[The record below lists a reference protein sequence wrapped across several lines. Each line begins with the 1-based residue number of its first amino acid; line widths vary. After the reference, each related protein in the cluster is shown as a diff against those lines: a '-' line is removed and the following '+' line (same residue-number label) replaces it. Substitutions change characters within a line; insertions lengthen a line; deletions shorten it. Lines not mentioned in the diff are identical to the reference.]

1 MHHAKCFVFH
11 NTFHNKINSYI
22 YFIINIFRY
31 KYDRNRNTNTTTT
44 TRTMFDINKI
54 LTDMKESQL
63 KKLEEINDKIKQEQI
78 KKDPSGKSSTNSF
91 TMQLTN
97 EVSKYLKT
105 FPGNTP
111 EQEQDG
117 DTEKG
122 EKHEKD
128 NKKGKSNHTKKN
140 VSSTETSFKLPICY
154 LEDKD
159 KREINQNIL
168 NDLELLE
175 TKNDDSVPMYE
186 TIFKPESA
194 FSKRY
199 VALWS
204 RYYTT
209 NVDFLKE
216 SQTFYQSY
224 VNQYGCKLSEP
235 LRMILDDK
243 NNYTY
248 KPYKTG
254 DDKGTSA
261 SSGVIIFPHDVYN
274 TIDKLWIDIA
284 GDKNFKQR
292 FSYIDFPMLD
302 SLNKSPVAMQLM
314 SIYNLTSPVISLLS
328 PLILL
333 FIPFFLLKIQK
344 SQVSLSTYVASLK
357 TILSSHPIGKV
368 FSLLDFSS
376 MPWDKRI
383 YVLMSVFFYF
393 IQVYQNVMS
402 CYRFYKNMILIHKNI
417 FILNDYFRYT
427 IRNMKHV
434 IQMSHNLI
442 TYREFTNDLKAK
454 VQHLEKLCGMFSK
467 IKPFAVN
474 FKKFTE
480 IGQLMKLNYE
490 IFVDHD
496 IKSCVDYS
504 FGFNGFYENIDHIK
518 QMIDNS
524 RINPCVFIGDNE
536 DEGEDEDQ
544 DQDTKVVEV
553 DEADE
558 LPEGE
563 KGEKGEK
570 DNKNKKSKKNISS
583 TSNISKTSTK
593 SDKSSRSKSSTSSS
607 TLKKHTSFKQLYYP
621 PYETPIKNDVVIN
634 KKIIITGPNAAGK
647 TTIIKSTLMNIIL
660 SQQIGYGF
668 YDSANIRPYDYL
680 HSYLNIPDTSGRD
693 SLFQAE
699 SRRCKEI
706 LDSLEKENDKRHFCI
721 FDELYS
727 GTNPYEA
734 VASAYGYIDYLS
746 SMKNVDLMLT
756 THYISLCNNLKTNK
770 KIKNYKMKV
779 DVEEDYNVKYLYKL
793 ERGISKIKGGI
804 KVLYDLEYPKT
815 IIENTKQLLMSM

>member
-1 MHHAKCFVFH
+1 
-11 NTFHNKINSYI
+11 
-22 YFIINIFRY
+22 
-31 KYDRNRNTNTTTT
+31 
-44 TRTMFDINKI
+44 
-54 LTDMKESQL
+54 
-63 KKLEEINDKIKQEQI
+63 
-78 KKDPSGKSSTNSF
+78 
-91 TMQLTN
+91 
-97 EVSKYLKT
+97 
-105 FPGNTP
+105 
-111 EQEQDG
+111 
-117 DTEKG
+117 
-122 EKHEKD
+122 
-128 NKKGKSNHTKKN
+128 
-140 VSSTETSFKLPICY
+140 
-154 LEDKD
+154 
-159 KREINQNIL
+159 
-168 NDLELLE
+168 
-175 TKNDDSVPMYE
+175 MYE

-209 NVDFLKE
+209 NVEFLKE
-216 SQTFYQSY
+216 SQTFYRSY

-235 LRMILDDK
+235 LRMICDDQ

-254 DDKGTSA
+254 DDAGA
-261 SSGVIIFPHDVYN
+261 GAGAGAGEIIFPHDVYN
-274 TIDKLWIDIA
+274 TIDKLWLDIA
-284 GDKNFKQR
+284 CDKNFKQR

-302 SLNKSPVAMQLM
+302 NLNKSPMVMQLM

-344 SQVSLSTYVASLK
+344 SQVSLSSYFASLK
-357 TILSSHPIGKV
+357 TIFSSHPIGKI
-368 FSLLDFSS
+368 FSLLDFAS

-402 CYRFYKNMILIHKNI
+402 CHRFYKNMILIHKNI

-454 VQHLEKLCGMFSK
+454 VQHLEKLCVVFSK

-480 IGQLMKLNYE
+480 IGKLMKLNYE

-518 QMIDNS
+518 QMIDS
-524 RINPCVFIGDNE
+524 LRINPCVFIGDE
-536 DEGEDEDQ
+536 EEEG
-544 DQDTKVVEV
+544 
-553 DEADE
+553 DEATEVMEEEEQVDE

-570 DNKNKKSKKNISS
+570 DNKKKKSKKNTSIASALSDVSS
-583 TSNISKTSTK
+583 KSAKSTK
-593 SDKSSRSKSSTSSS
+593 STKS
-607 TLKKHTSFKQLYYP
+607 KKHTSFKQIYYP
-621 PYETPIKNDVVIN
+621 PHETPIKNDVVIN

-668 YDSANIRPYDYL
+668 YDSANICPYDYL

-706 LDSLEKENDKRHFCI
+706 LDSLEKESDKRHFCI

-746 SMKNVDLMLT
+746 TMKNVDLMLT

-770 KIKNYKMKV
+770 RIKNYKMKV
-779 DVEEDYNVKYLYKL
+779 NVEEDYNLKYLYKI

-804 KVLYDLEYPKT
+804 KVLYDLDYPKA

>member
-1 MHHAKCFVFH
+1 
-11 NTFHNKINSYI
+11 
-22 YFIINIFRY
+22 
-31 KYDRNRNTNTTTT
+31 
-44 TRTMFDINKI
+44 MFDLNKI
-54 LTDMKESQL
+54 LTDVKEAQL
-63 KKLEEINDKIKQEQI
+63 KKLEEINDKIKQEQLKI
-78 KKDPSGKSSTNSF
+78 DPTGKSQSNSF
-91 TMQLTN
+91 TMRLTTEMSN
-97 EVSKYLKT
+97 YLKT
-105 FPGNTP
+105 FPGDND
-111 EQEQDG
+111 EQMS
-117 DTEKG
+117 EKG
-122 EKHEKD
+122 EKGEKD
-128 NKKGKSNHTKKN
+128 IKSKNNNKKTKN
-140 VSSTETSFKLPICY
+140 ITSMETSFKLPICY

-159 KREINQNIL
+159 RHEINTNIL

-175 TKNDDSVPMYE
+175 AKNDDCIPMYAS
-186 TIFKPESA
+186 ILKPESI

-199 VALWS
+199 VALWT

-209 NVDFLKE
+209 NVDFLKD
-216 SQTFYQSY
+216 SQAFYKSY
-224 VNQYGCKLSEP
+224 TNQYGCKLSEP
-235 LRMILDDK
+235 LRMILDDGADSV
-243 NNYTY
+243 NSYNY

-254 DDKGTSA
+254 DEGA
-261 SSGVIIFPHDVYN
+261 GVIIFPHEVYN
-274 TIDKLWIDIA
+274 TIDKLWLDIA
-284 GDKNFKQR
+284 CDKNFKQR

-344 SQVSLSTYVASLK
+344 SQVSMSTYIASLK
-357 TILSSHPIGKV
+357 TILSSHPIGKI

-383 YVLMSVFFYF
+383 YILMSVFFYF
-393 IQVYQNVMS
+393 IQVYQNIMS
-402 CYRFYKNMILIHKNI
+402 CHRFYKNMILIHKNI

-427 IRNMKHV
+427 IRNMTHV
-434 IQMSHNLI
+434 IQMSHYLI
-442 TYREFTNDLKAK
+442 TYREFTNEIKAK
-454 VQHLEKLCGMFSK
+454 VQHLEQLCDVFSK
-467 IKPFAVN
+467 IKPFSFS

-480 IGQLMKLNYE
+480 IGKLMKLNYE

-504 FGFNGFYENIDHIK
+504 FGFNAFYENVDHIK
-518 QMIDNS
+518 QMIDSS
-524 RINPCVFIGDNE
+524 RINPCVFIGGSE
-536 DEGEDEDQ
+536 DKDEDEDK
-544 DQDTKVVEV
+544 DK
-553 DEADE
+553 DEDE
-558 LPEGE
+558 LQEGE

-570 DNKNKKSKKNISS
+570 DIKNKKSKKSI
-583 TSNISKTSTK
+583 SNISQTSTK
-593 SDKSSRSKSSTSSS
+593 SDKSSRSKSSTCSS
-607 TLKKHTSFKQLYYP
+607 TLKNHTSFKQLYYP
-621 PYETPIKNDVVIN
+621 PCETPIKNDVVIN

-668 YDSANIRPYDYL
+668 YDSANIKPYHYL

-706 LDSLEKENDKRHFCI
+706 LDSLEKESDKRHFCI

-756 THYISLCNNLKTNK
+756 THYISLCDNLKTNK

-779 DVEEDYNVKYLYKL
+779 DVEEDYDVKYLYKL

>member
-1 MHHAKCFVFH
+1 
-11 NTFHNKINSYI
+11 
-22 YFIINIFRY
+22 
-31 KYDRNRNTNTTTT
+31 
-44 TRTMFDINKI
+44 MFDINKI

-63 KKLEEINDKIKQEQI
+63 KKLEEINDKIKQEQL
-78 KKDPSGKSSTNSF
+78 KKDPSSSGESSANSF
-91 TMQLTN
+91 TMNLTN
-97 EVSKYLKT
+97 EVSKYLKS
-105 FPGNTP
+105 FPGNTTD
-111 EQEQDG
+111 QEPDG
-117 DTEKG
+117 QTETETAKG
-122 EKHEKD
+122 EKSTHA
-128 NKKGKSNHTKKN
+128 KKN
-140 VSSTETSFKLPICY
+140 IPSHKTSFQLPICY

-159 KREINQNIL
+159 KRKINSNIL

-175 TKNDDSVPMYE
+175 AKNDNSVPMYE
-186 TIFKPESA
+186 TIFKPESI

-204 RYYTT
+204 HYYTT

-243 NNYTY
+243 TNYTY

-254 DDKGTSA
+254 DEDASA
-261 SSGVIIFPHDVYN
+261 STGVIIFPHEVYA

-344 SQVSLSTYVASLK
+344 SQVSLSTYIASLK

-376 MPWDKRI
+376 MSWDKRI

-402 CYRFYKNMILIHKNI
+402 CHRFYKNMILIHKNI

-442 TYREFTNDLKAK
+442 TYRNFTNDLKAK
-454 VQHLEKLCGMFSK
+454 VQHLEKLCDVFSK

-480 IGQLMKLNYE
+480 IGKLMKLNYE

-518 QMIDNS
+518 EMIDSS
-524 RINPCVFIGDNE
+524 RINPCVFIGGNEEEEEEKE
-536 DEGEDEDQ
+536 DEEEE
-544 DQDTKVVEV
+544 KEVE
-553 DEADE
+553 DE

-570 DNKNKKSKKNISS
+570 KKKSKKNISS
-583 TSNISKTSTK
+583 MSSISKTSTK
-593 SDKSSRSKSSTSSS
+593 SAKSSTSSKHS
-607 TLKKHTSFKQLYYP
+607 NKKHTSFKQLYYP
-621 PYETPIKNDVVIN
+621 HHETPIKNDVVIN

-668 YDSANIRPYDYL
+668 YDSATINPYDYL

-734 VASAYGYIDYLS
+734 VASAYGYIGYLS
-746 SMKNVDLMLT
+746 IMKNVDLMLT
-756 THYISLCNNLKTNK
+756 THYISLCDNLKTNK
-770 KIKNYKMKV
+770 NIKNYKMKV

-804 KVLYDLEYPKT
+804 KVLYDLEYPKA

>member
-1 MHHAKCFVFH
+1 
-11 NTFHNKINSYI
+11 
-22 YFIINIFRY
+22 
-31 KYDRNRNTNTTTT
+31 
-44 TRTMFDINKI
+44 MFDISKI
-54 LTDMKESQL
+54 LTDVKEAQL
-63 KKLEEINDKIKQEQI
+63 KKLEEINDKIKQEQL
-78 KKDPSGKSSTNSF
+78 KKDPSSKSSVNSF

-111 EQEQDG
+111 EQEQEPDG
-117 DTEKG
+117 ETEKG
-122 EKHEKD
+122 EKGEK
-128 NKKGKSNHTKKN
+128 NQKKEKSKHTKKN
-140 VSSTETSFKLPICY
+140 ISSPETSFKLPICY
-154 LEDKD
+154 LEDSD
-159 KREINQNIL
+159 KREINTNIL

-175 TKNDDSVPMYE
+175 AKNDDCVPMYE
-186 TIFKPESA
+186 TIFKPEST

-254 DDKGTSA
+254 DDTGSSA
-261 SSGVIIFPHDVYN
+261 TAKSGVIIFPHDVYN

-292 FSYIDFPMLD
+292 FSYIDLPMLD
-302 SLNKSPVAMQLM
+302 SLNKSPVVMQLM
-314 SIYNLTSPVISLLS
+314 SVYNLTSPVISLLS

-344 SQVSLSTYVASLK
+344 SQVSLSTYVTSLK

-434 IQMSHNLI
+434 IQMSHSLI

-504 FGFNGFYENIDHIK
+504 FGFNGFYENVDHIK
-518 QMIDNS
+518 QMIDSS
-524 RINPCVFIGDNE
+524 RINPCVFIG
-536 DEGEDEDQ
+536 GSEDEDKDEDKDKDE
-544 DQDTKVVEV
+544 DQVV
-553 DEADE
+553 EADE
-558 LPEGE
+558 LPERENEE
-563 KGEKGEK
+563 KGENGEK
-570 DNKNKKSKKNISS
+570 ENKIKKSKKN

-668 YDSANIRPYDYL
+668 YDSANIKPYDYL

-804 KVLYDLEYPKT
+804 KVLYDLEYPKA

>member
-1 MHHAKCFVFH
+1 
-11 NTFHNKINSYI
+11 
-22 YFIINIFRY
+22 
-31 KYDRNRNTNTTTT
+31 
-44 TRTMFDINKI
+44 MFDINKI

-63 KKLEEINDKIKQEQI
+63 KKLEEINNKIKQEQL
-78 KKDPSGKSSTNSF
+78 KRDPCSSGESYANSF
-91 TMQLTN
+91 TMNLTN
-97 EVSKYLKT
+97 EVSKYLKS
-105 FPGNTP
+105 FPGNTT
-111 EQEQDG
+111 EQEPDG
-117 DTEKG
+117 QRETEKG
-122 EKHEKD
+122 EKSTHK
-128 NKKGKSNHTKKN
+128 KKN
-140 VSSTETSFKLPICY
+140 IPSHKTSFQLPICY

-159 KREINQNIL
+159 KRKINSNIL

-175 TKNDDSVPMYE
+175 AKNDNSVPMYE
-186 TIFKPESA
+186 TIFKPESI

-199 VALWS
+199 LALWS
-204 RYYTT
+204 HYYTT

-235 LRMILDDK
+235 LQMILDDK
-243 NNYTY
+243 TNYTY
-248 KPYKTG
+248 KPYKICNE
-254 DDKGTSA
+254 DANTST
-261 SSGVIIFPHDVYN
+261 GVIIFPHEVYN

-314 SIYNLTSPVISLLS
+314 SVYNLTSPVISLLS

-344 SQVSLSTYVASLK
+344 SQVSLSTYIASLK

-376 MPWDKRI
+376 MSWDKRI
-383 YVLMSVFFYF
+383 YVLMSVFFYL

-402 CYRFYKNMILIHKNI
+402 CHRFYKNMIIIHKNI

-434 IQMSHNLI
+434 IQLSHNLI
-442 TYREFTNDLKAK
+442 TYRNFTNDLKAK
-454 VQHLEKLCGMFSK
+454 LQQLEKLCDVFSK

-480 IGQLMKLNYE
+480 IGKLMKLNYE
-490 IFVDHD
+490 IFVEHD

-504 FGFNGFYENIDHIK
+504 FGFNGFYENIDHVK
-518 QMIDNS
+518 QMIDSS
-524 RINPCVFIGDNE
+524 RINPCVFISGNEE
-536 DEGEDEDQ
+536 DEEDKED
-544 DQDTKVVEV
+544 KEK
-553 DEADE
+553 EEE
-558 LPEGE
+558 LQEGE
-563 KGEKGEK
+563 KGEKK
-570 DNKNKKSKKNISS
+570 KKSKKNISS
-583 TSNISKTSTK
+583 ISSLSKTS
-593 SDKSSRSKSSTSSS
+593 SKSAKSGTSSKHS
-607 TLKKHTSFKQLYYP
+607 NKKHTSFKQLYYP
-621 PYETPIKNDVVIN
+621 HHETPIKNDVVIN

-668 YDSANIRPYDYL
+668 YDSANINPYDYL

-746 SMKNVDLMLT
+746 IMKNVDLMLT
-756 THYISLCNNLKTNK
+756 THYISLCDNLKTNK
-770 KIKNYKMKV
+770 NIKNYKMKV

>member
-1 MHHAKCFVFH
+1 
-11 NTFHNKINSYI
+11 
-22 YFIINIFRY
+22 
-31 KYDRNRNTNTTTT
+31 
-44 TRTMFDINKI
+44 MFDISKI
-54 LTDMKESQL
+54 LTDVKEAQL
-63 KKLEEINDKIKQEQI
+63 KKLEEINDKIKQEQL
-78 KKDPSGKSSTNSF
+78 KKDPSSKSSVNSF

-111 EQEQDG
+111 EQEQELDG
-117 DTEKG
+117 ETEKG
-122 EKHEKD
+122 EKGEKNQKKEKSKY
-128 NKKGKSNHTKKN
+128 NKKNISPP
-140 VSSTETSFKLPICY
+140 ETSFKLPICY
-154 LEDKD
+154 LEDSD
-159 KREINQNIL
+159 KREINTNIL

-175 TKNDDSVPMYE
+175 AKNDDCVPMYE
-186 TIFKPESA
+186 TIFKPEST

-248 KPYKTG
+248 KPYKTS
-254 DDKGTSA
+254 DDTGTSA
-261 SSGVIIFPHDVYN
+261 TTKSGVIIFPHDVYN

-314 SIYNLTSPVISLLS
+314 SVYNLTSPVISLLS

-344 SQVSLSTYVASLK
+344 SQVSLSTYVTSLK

-504 FGFNGFYENIDHIK
+504 FGFNGFYENVDHIK
-518 QMIDNS
+518 QMIDSS
-524 RINPCVFIGDNE
+524 RINPCVFIDGSEVE
-536 DEGEDEDQ
+536 DAE
-544 DQDTKVVEV
+544 VAEV
-553 DEADE
+553 DEVDE
-558 LPEGE
+558 LPEGDNEE

-570 DNKNKKSKKNISS
+570 DNKNKRSKKN

-607 TLKKHTSFKQLYYP
+607 TLKKYTSFKQLYYP

-668 YDSANIRPYDYL
+668 YDSANIKPYDYL

-804 KVLYDLEYPKT
+804 KVLYDLEYPKE

>member
-1 MHHAKCFVFH
+1 
-11 NTFHNKINSYI
+11 
-22 YFIINIFRY
+22 
-31 KYDRNRNTNTTTT
+31 
-44 TRTMFDINKI
+44 
-54 LTDMKESQL
+54 
-63 KKLEEINDKIKQEQI
+63 
-78 KKDPSGKSSTNSF
+78 
-91 TMQLTN
+91 
-97 EVSKYLKT
+97 
-105 FPGNTP
+105 
-111 EQEQDG
+111 
-117 DTEKG
+117 
-122 EKHEKD
+122 
-128 NKKGKSNHTKKN
+128 
-140 VSSTETSFKLPICY
+140 
-154 LEDKD
+154 
-159 KREINQNIL
+159 
-168 NDLELLE
+168 
-175 TKNDDSVPMYE
+175 MYE

-209 NVDFLKE
+209 NVEFLKE
-216 SQTFYQSY
+216 SQTFYRSY

-235 LRMILDDK
+235 LRMICDDQ

-254 DDKGTSA
+254 DDAGA
-261 SSGVIIFPHDVYN
+261 GAGAGAIIFPHDVYN
-274 TIDKLWIDIA
+274 TIDKLWLDIA
-284 GDKNFKQR
+284 CDKNFKQR

-302 SLNKSPVAMQLM
+302 NLNKSPMVMQLM

-344 SQVSLSTYVASLK
+344 SQVSLSSYFASLK
-357 TILSSHPIGKV
+357 TIFSSHPIGKI
-368 FSLLDFSS
+368 FSLLDFAS

-402 CYRFYKNMILIHKNI
+402 CHRFYKNMILIHKNI

-454 VQHLEKLCGMFSK
+454 VQHLEKLCIVFSK

-480 IGQLMKLNYE
+480 IGKLMKLNYE

-518 QMIDNS
+518 QMIDS
-524 RINPCVFIGDNE
+524 LRINPCVFIGDE
-536 DEGEDEDQ
+536 EEEEEG
-544 DQDTKVVEV
+544 
-553 DEADE
+553 DEATEVMEEEEQVDE

-570 DNKNKKSKKNISS
+570 DNKKKKSKKNNSM
-583 TSNISKTSTK
+583 TSAVSNKSAASTK
-593 SDKSSRSKSSTSSS
+593 STKS
-607 TLKKHTSFKQLYYP
+607 KKHTSFKQIYYP
-621 PYETPIKNDVVIN
+621 PHETPIKNDVVIN

-668 YDSANIRPYDYL
+668 YDSANICPYDYL

-706 LDSLEKENDKRHFCI
+706 LDSLEKESDKRHFCI

-746 SMKNVDLMLT
+746 TMKNVDLMLT

-770 KIKNYKMKV
+770 RIKNYKMKV
-779 DVEEDYNVKYLYKL
+779 SVEEDYNLKYLYKI

-804 KVLYDLEYPKT
+804 KVLYDLDYPKA

>member
-1 MHHAKCFVFH
+1 
-11 NTFHNKINSYI
+11 
-22 YFIINIFRY
+22 
-31 KYDRNRNTNTTTT
+31 
-44 TRTMFDINKI
+44 MFDINKI
-54 LTDMKESQL
+54 LTDMKEAQL
-63 KKLEEINDKIKQEQI
+63 KKLEEINDKIKQEQL
-78 KKDPSGKSSTNSF
+78 KKDPSGKSSANSF

-111 EQEQDG
+111 EQEQEPDG
-117 DTEKG
+117 ETETEKG
-122 EKHEKD
+122 EKGEKNQKKEKSKHN
-128 NKKGKSNHTKKN
+128 NKNI
-140 VSSTETSFKLPICY
+140 SSPETSFKLPICY
-154 LEDKD
+154 LEDSD
-159 KREINQNIL
+159 KREININIL

-175 TKNDDSVPMYE
+175 AKNDDCVPMYE
-186 TIFKPESA
+186 TIFKPEST

-199 VALWS
+199 VTLWS

-254 DDKGTSA
+254 DDTTK
-261 SSGVIIFPHDVYN
+261 SGVIIFPHDVYN

-314 SIYNLTSPVISLLS
+314 SVYNLTSPVISLLS

-344 SQVSLSTYVASLK
+344 SQVSLSTYIASLK

-454 VQHLEKLCGMFSK
+454 VQHLEKLCGVFSK

-504 FGFNGFYENIDHIK
+504 FGFNGFYENVDHIK
-518 QMIDNS
+518 QMIDSS
-524 RINPCVFIGDNE
+524 RINPCVFIGDDDTE
-536 DEGEDEDQ
+536 ADE
-544 DQDTKVVEV
+544 VI
-553 DEADE
+553 EADE
-558 LPEGE
+558 LPERENEE
-563 KGEKGEK
+563 KGENEEK
-570 DNKNKKSKKNISS
+570 DNKNKKSKKN

-593 SDKSSRSKSSTSSS
+593 SDKSSRSKSSTSST
-607 TLKKHTSFKQLYYP
+607 TLKKYTSFKQLYYP

-668 YDSANIRPYDYL
+668 YDSANIKPYDYL

-746 SMKNVDLMLT
+746 TMKNVDLMLT